1 MYSDNG
7 LNFVGVE
14 REMCQEWEA
23 LRDSPK
29 LQTKLA
35 NIELHFSPP
44 HAPHFGGVWERM
56 VQTCKRTL
64 VVIIGYSIATE
75 SVLKTA
81 LHDVM
86 SYANFWPLTHL
97 RIDPSDPEPL
107 TPNHFL
113 IWTSNALFPIKAH

>member
-1 MYSDNG
+1 MHPSDP
-7 LNFVGVE
+7 VTV
-14 REMCQEWEA
+14 
-23 LRDSPK
+23 RDPSKK
-29 LQTKLA
+29 LGKK
-35 NIELHFSPP
+35 
-44 HAPHFGGVWERM
+44 
-56 VQTCKRTL
+56 TCKRTL

-113 IWTSNALFPIKAH
+113 IWTSNALLSIETH